1 MPCSGHTETLSA
13 LLRRNPCPYT
23 ACQPRP
29 AGSNKPVTD
38 IEKTEQIISSECLG
52 SGAVL
57 IFTIPKDRPSA
68 RGKAAAKETR

>member
-1 MPCSGHTETLSA
+1 MPVHRVS
-13 LLRRNPCPYT
+13 T
-23 ACQPRP
+23 APGRLEQ
-29 AGSNKPVTD
+29 AVTD